1 MKPLAER
8 EAAGGSLGA
17 HRMRSETN
25 SRAVDTILFDWPAS
39 EPALK
44 ASRCFECG
52 ALAFPAGT
60 SCRNC
65 GAVAVTQERLPRRG
79 RLWAWTIQR
88 FMPKA
93 PYRSTETP
101 ATFTP
106 YGVGY
111 VELPGALCIE
121 SRLAENDP
129 GKLRIGMELE
139 LIIYPQWLE
148 EDTAVMS
155 FAFKPV

>member
-1 MKPLAER
+1 MRAETR
-8 EAAGGSLGA
+8 
-17 HRMRSETN
+17 
-25 SRAVDTILFDWPAS
+25 SRAVDALLFDWPAS

-44 ASRCFECG
+44 ASRCLDCG

-60 SCRNC
+60 SCRSC
-65 GAVAVTQERLPRRG
+65 GAVKVAQELLPRRG

-93 PYRSTETP
+93 PYRTTESA

-106 YGVGY
+106 YGLGY

-121 SRLAENDP
+121 SRLTENDP
-129 GKLRIGMELE
+129 RELRIGLEMELV
-139 LIIYPQWLE
+139 IYPQWLE
-148 EDTAVMS
+148 EDGTAVMS
-155 FAFKPV
+155 FAFSPIVGESASRP